1 MDKPRGYKRTK
12 RFTKRLEVTFR
23 AGGLDFRGILSDVS
37 DNGIFIRTNRGFAPN
52 TTLDIELVL
61 PDNTVSHMKGIV
73 RRTIKTPLAIK
84 NGMGVE
90 LTEKDAAF
98 EKFVKTFYEDTD
110 TEKDRD
116 TDTQTEEPPSPP
128 EYQIISCPQCGVKN
142 KVPQAK
148 IAEGPLCGKCKTPL
162 VIAT

>member
-12 RFTKRLEVTFR
+12 RFTKRLEITFR
-23 AGGLDFRGILSDVS
+23 AGELDFRGILSNVS

-52 TTLDIELVL
+52 TTLEIELVL

-98 EKFVKTFYEDTD
+98 ENFVKTFYEDTD
-110 TEKDRD
+110 RETE
-116 TDTQTEEPPSPP
+116 TQTEEPPSPP

-148 IAEGPLCGKCKTPL
+148 ISEGPLCGKCKTPL